1 MEFPAGIMVIIL
13 LLRAGR
19 RLTLLILYV
28 ICGLALLGT
37 TIIPKYVFLDEKS
50 LVCKILVSKVCICF
64 GEAFDSCQ
72 FFEKIKV

>member
-37 TIIPKYVFLDEKS
+37 TIIPKYVFFDEKS
-50 LVCKILVSKVCICF
+50 LVCKILVSKVF
-64 GEAFDSCQ
+64 AL
-72 FFEKIKV
+72 EK